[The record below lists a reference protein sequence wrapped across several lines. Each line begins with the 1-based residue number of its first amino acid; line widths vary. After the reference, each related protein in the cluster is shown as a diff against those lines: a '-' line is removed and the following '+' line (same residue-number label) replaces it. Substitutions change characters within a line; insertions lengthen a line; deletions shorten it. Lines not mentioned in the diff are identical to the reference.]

1 MGLAIPRN
9 APQSLIAASDDTS
22 LYSVSY
28 ADKDI
33 QAMKSAGDA
42 KDVEGKTLTTSGA
55 GNFLN
60 AIRKDPELKGLKKP
74 REEPPYMPD
83 AAKGERNFTEKDHAL
98 MALFKLIDQ
107 KSSGEIVEMD
117 LVELLENVVRMRE
130 TKMQKSAA
138 ISIEDVNVATL
149 LAEEC
154 RDLVSLLGQPGAKRQ
169 DKAADRADVDM
180 DLARLG
186 IKLIM
191 EELDANKQPPVA
203 LFSGRCRPEAED
215 FFTNPQNRL
224 GGHEGPVTGLS
235 LHPGVS
241 ADGVDDDDN
250 WKAITDEY
258 GDLVL
263 SSSTDWTVRL
273 WNYQHQ
279 PKKRGETSAA
289 EIIGLKC
296 FEDPKDYVYDV
307 AWSPEHPALF
317 AAVDGQG
324 FLSLYDLTS
333 PDMEM
338 PVAKYQVGAEDG
350 AAPASGLNRVAWCPK
365 HTSKGEV
372 FEGPGCEPLSLCAL
386 DSTLSAVQVLC
397 KAPCK
402 PRPA

>member
-1 MGLAIPRN
+1 
-9 APQSLIAASDDTS
+9 
-22 LYSVSY
+22 
-28 ADKDI
+28 
-33 QAMKSAGDA
+33 
-42 KDVEGKTLTTSGA
+42 
-55 GNFLN
+55 
-60 AIRKDPELKGLKKP
+60 
-74 REEPPYMPD
+74 
-83 AAKGERNFTEKDHAL
+83 
-98 MALFKLIDQ
+98 
-107 KSSGEIVEMD
+107 
-117 LVELLENVVRMRE
+117 
-130 TKMQKSAA
+130 
-138 ISIEDVNVATL
+138 
-149 LAEEC
+149 
-154 RDLVSLLGQPGAKRQ
+154 
-169 DKAADRADVDM
+169 M

-372 FEGPGCEPLSLCAL
+372 FEGPGCEPLSLCASCTRL
-386 DSTLSAVQVLC
+386 DA
-397 KAPCK
+397 
-402 PRPA
+402 